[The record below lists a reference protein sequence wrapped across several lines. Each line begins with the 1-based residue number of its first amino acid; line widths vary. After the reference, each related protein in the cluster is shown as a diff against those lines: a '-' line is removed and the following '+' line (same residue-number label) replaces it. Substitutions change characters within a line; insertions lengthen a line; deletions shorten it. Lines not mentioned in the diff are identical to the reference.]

1 MPEGDTIFRAAHT
14 LQRALAS
21 KAILSASSTVSAVD
35 AKSLVGH
42 SVSRVDA
49 HGKNLRIH
57 FDDGRILLTHMR
69 MEGSWHVYQPGERWR
84 KRASGARVVLAN
96 DAYVAVC
103 FYAPV
108 VELLTASSALRH
120 RTLRSLGPDLLAV
133 DFDRDAARA
142 RLRRRA
148 ELPIGVAV
156 MTQSLVAGIGNVYKS
171 ETLFLCGVDPFAL
184 VAALDDATL
193 DRILDTA
200 QSLMSANLD
209 GQARVTRHDGSGAPL
224 WVYGRSGELC
234 ARCAT
239 TVQMRRQGDAARSTY
254 FCPTCQSVDLRRSAG
269 R

>member
-35 AKSLVGH
+35 ANSLIGH

-84 KRASGARVVLAN
+84 KRASGARVVLTN

-108 VELLTASSALRH
+108 VELLTPSSALRH

-133 DFDRDAARA
+133 DFDRGAARE

-209 GQARVTRHDGSGAPL
+209 GHARVTRHDRSGAPL

-254 FCPTCQSVDLRRSAG
+254 FCSTCQTVDLRRSAG